1 MRSADLQARQNR
13 LLLRSA
19 SLRAQARAQLQQLQP
34 AFNLG
39 DRVVGAAMWLRRN
52 PVYLAGGLLLLVAF
66 KPRKSLRALGRVWS
80 LWRSWQGARR
90 WIAQAR

>member
-1 MRSADLQARQNR
+1 MARLVVTFRDGNGN
-13 LLLRSA
+13 LVLA
-19 SLRAQARAQLQQLQP
+19 TPAQQLSTG
-34 AFNLG
+34 ATRWVNLG

-52 PVYLAGGLLLLVAF
+52 PMYLAGGLLLLVAF